1 LLYLIKLCLQAHEKV
16 PVVNPFLTQ
25 QEQAIL
31 LDFAFQTVKATAE
44 GKETPDVNLD
54 QVPARL
60 RSPAA
65 TFVTLSLDGVLRGC
79 IGTTQPQLP
88 MVQDVLERARSA
100 ASRDPRFPP
109 IKPDEVAQLE
119 IEISVL
125 TPPQPLQFSSAK
137 QLLESLQPGID
148 GVIIQKGVHRATFLP
163 QVWERIDDPRTFLEL
178 LCQKASLHRDAW
190 HSEEIQVATYQVESF
205 HRPPGAS

>member
-1 LLYLIKLCLQAHEKV
+1 
-16 PVVNPFLTQ
+16 VNPFLTQ
-25 QEQAIL
+25 QERAIL
-31 LDFAFQTVKATAE
+31 LDLAFQTVKATAE
-44 GKETPDVNLD
+44 GTAPPKVDLD

-60 RSPAA
+60 QSPAA

-88 MVQDVLERARSA
+88 MAQDVVERARSA

-109 IKPDEVAQLE
+109 IKPDEVTQLE

-125 TPPQPLQFSSAK
+125 TPPQPLQFSTAQ

-148 GVIIQKGVHRATFLP
+148 GVIIKKGVHRATFLP
-163 QVWERIDDPRTFLEL
+163 QVWERVDDSITFLEL

-190 HSEEIQVATYQVESF
+190 QSEEIQIATYKVESF
-205 HRPPGAS
+205 HRPPSAL